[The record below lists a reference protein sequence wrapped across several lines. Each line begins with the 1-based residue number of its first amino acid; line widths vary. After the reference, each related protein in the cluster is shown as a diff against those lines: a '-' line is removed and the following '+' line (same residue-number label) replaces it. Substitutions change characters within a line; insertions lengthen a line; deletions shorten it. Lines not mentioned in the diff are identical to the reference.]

1 MEISG
6 KSLIFNMKI
15 LLFGAGK
22 SATSLIRYLID
33 ITAARGWQLVVAES
47 NRPLAES
54 KLGNAPHA
62 SVAALDVS
70 EEAGRDALVETAD
83 IVISLLPPSLHYLVA
98 LSCLK
103 KSKNLLTASY
113 LDANI
118 GALQQDISDKG
129 LLFLCEMGL
138 DPGIDHMSALQLIS
152 RIKEQDGRIHS
163 FYSHTGGLV
172 APSSDDNPW
181 HYKISWNPRNVVLAG
196 SAGAAYRE
204 AGQTVRR
211 SYADIFQKTGR
222 VSLPGIGELAWY
234 PNRDSLSYIP
244 LYGLEAARTFIR
256 TTLRHPAYCN
266 AWKDIVSAGL
276 TDDRKPLDRLTLAD
290 RYTAAAVSDGSRR
303 APAAPLTYAEWS
315 ASLLPLINGENRVC
329 FEFLGLF
336 DHTPVPPQAQTSA
349 DILQHLLETKL
360 AMQPA
365 DKDMIAMIHEIGY
378 TRDGAAYTAQSSLII
393 EGEDSLHTAMAR
405 TVGLPLGIAAVM
417 VLDGRLPLTGVHI
430 PILPVIYEP
439 VLQEL
444 EQQGIGFKHTVE
456 PALKEESRPA

>member
-1 MEISG
+1 
-6 KSLIFNMKI
+6 MKI

-33 ITAARGWQLVVAES
+33 ITAVRGWQLVVAES

-70 EEAGRDALVETAD
+70 QEAVRDALVETAD
-83 IVISLLPPSLHYLVA
+83 IVISLLPPTLHYLVA

-103 KSKNLLTASY
+103 KGKNLLTASY
-113 LDANI
+113 LDAGI
-118 GALQQDISDKG
+118 GALQQDVSDKG

-152 RIKEQDGRIHS
+152 RIKAQDGRIHS

-204 AGQTVRR
+204 GGETVRR
-211 SYADIFQKTGR
+211 SYAEIFRETGR

-244 LYGLEAARTFIR
+244 LYGLEDARTFIR
-256 TTLRHPAYCN
+256 TTLRYPAFCD
-266 AWKDIVSAGL
+266 AWKDIVGAGL
-276 TDDRKPLDRLTLAD
+276 TDDKTPISAT
-290 RYTAAAVSDGSRR
+290 
-303 APAAPLTYAEWS
+303 PAADSHQTPGGHQPYHAQPFTYADWS
-315 ASLLPLINGENRVC
+315 APLLPFVNDQNRAC

-360 AMQPA
+360 AMRPA

-378 TRDGAAYTAQSSLII
+378 TRDGADYTAQSSLII

-405 TVGLPLGIAAVM
+405 TVGLPLGIAAVL
-417 VLDGRLPLTGVHI
+417 VLDGRIPLTGVHL
-430 PILPVIYEP
+430 PIQPIIYEP

-444 EQQGIGFKHTVE
+444 ERQGIRFAHTVN
-456 PALKEESRPA
+456 

>member
-70 EEAGRDALVETAD
+70 QEAARDALVETAD

-113 LDANI
+113 LDAGI

-244 LYGLEAARTFIR
+244 LYGLEEARTFIR
-256 TTLRHPAYCN
+256 TTLRYPAYCN
-266 AWKDIVSAGL
+266 AWKDIVGAGL
-276 TDDRKPLDRLTLAD
+276 TDDRQAL
-290 RYTAAAVSDGSRR
+290 
-303 APAAPLTYAEWS
+303 AAPLTYVEWS
-315 ASLLPLINGENRVC
+315 ASLQPFVNNENRAC

-336 DHTPVPPQAQTSA
+336 DHTAVPPQAQTSA

-360 AMQPA
+360 AMRPA

-378 TRDGAAYTAQSSLII
+378 SRDGAAYTAQSSLII

-405 TVGLPLGIAAVM
+405 TVGLPLGIAAVL

-444 EQQGIGFKHTVE
+444 EQQGIRFKHTVE
-456 PALKEESRPA
+456 PASKEESRPAKHDRD

>member
-1 MEISG
+1 
-6 KSLIFNMKI
+6 MKI

-22 SATSLIRYLID
+22 SATSLIRYLIG
-33 ITAARGWQLVVAES
+33 ITAARGWQLIVAES

-54 KLGNAPHA
+54 KLGNAPNA
-62 SVAALDVS
+62 RVEALDVS
-70 EEAGRDALVETAD
+70 QEAPRDALVASAD

-103 KSKNLLTASY
+103 KNRNLLTASY
-113 LDANI
+113 LDASI
-118 GALQQDISDKG
+118 GALRQDVNDKG

-138 DPGIDHMSALQLIS
+138 DPGIDHMSALQLIG
-152 RIKEQDGRIHS
+152 RIKAQDGRIHA

-172 APSSDDNPW
+172 APTSDDNPW

-204 AGQTVRR
+204 DDQVVRR
-211 SYADIFQKTGR
+211 NYAEIFGQTGR
-222 VSLPGIGELAWY
+222 VALPGLGDLAWY

-244 LYGLEAARTFIR
+244 LYGLEEARTFIR
-256 TTLRHPAYCN
+256 TTLRYPAFCH
-266 AWKDIVSAGL
+266 AWAAIVSAGL
-276 TDDRKPLDRLTLAD
+276 TEDKELPAGAGPD
-290 RYTAAAVSDGSRR
+290 AAAL
-303 APAAPLTYAEWS
+303 AKPLTYADWS
-315 ASLLPLINGENRVC
+315 APLLPFVQKETRPC

-336 DHTPVPPQAQTSA
+336 DHEPVLPQAQTSA

-360 AMQPA
+360 AMRPA

-405 TVGLPLGIAAVM
+405 TVGLPLGIAAIL
-417 VLDGRLPLTGVHI
+417 VLDGRIPLTGVHI
-430 PILPVIYEP
+430 PILPLIYEP
-439 VLQEL
+439 VLEEL
-444 EQQGIGFKHTVE
+444 ERQGIRFTHTVK
-456 PALKEESRPA
+456 PA

>member
-1 MEISG
+1 M
-6 KSLIFNMKI
+6 KKI

-33 ITAARGWQLVVAES
+33 VTAVRGWQLVVAES

-70 EEAGRDALVETAD
+70 QEAGRDALVATAD
-83 IVISLLPPSLHYLVA
+83 IVISLLPPTLHYLVA

-113 LDANI
+113 LDTGI
-118 GALQQDISDKG
+118 GALQQDVNDKG

-152 RIKEQDGRIHS
+152 RIKEEDGRIHS

-172 APSSDDNPW
+172 APSCDDNPW

-204 AGQTVRR
+204 AGEIVRR
-211 SYADIFQKTGR
+211 SYEEIFQRTGR
-222 VSLPGIGELAWY
+222 VSLPGIGDLAWY

-244 LYGLEAARTFIR
+244 LYGLGEARTFIR
-256 TTLRHPAYCN
+256 TTLRYPAYCN

-276 TDDRKPLDRLTLAD
+276 TDDKKPISSTPAG
-290 RYTAAAVSDGSRR
+290 GSRER
-303 APAAPLTYAEWS
+303 TDSQPLTYAGWS
-315 ASLLPLINGENRVC
+315 ASLPVDEVNRPC

-360 AMQPA
+360 AMRPA
-365 DKDMIAMIHEIGY
+365 DKDMIVMVHEIGY
-378 TRDGAAYTAQSSLII
+378 TRDGGAYTAQSSLII

-405 TVGLPLGIAAVM
+405 TVGLPLGIAAVL
-417 VLDGRLPLTGVHI
+417 VLDGRIPLTGVHI
-430 PILPVIYEP
+430 PIQPIIYEP
-439 VLQEL
+439 VLEEL
-444 EQQGIGFKHTVE
+444 ERQGIRFTHTVE
-456 PALKEESRPA
+456 PAFKGESRPA